1 MLSKGWSLADIWE
14 QIAERFPD
22 LSAQSQD
29 ERRYTWAEFDRR
41 ADGVARTLLDAGLGH
56 QDKVAQYLYNCPEY
70 LESVFASFKASLV
83 PVNTN
88 YRYKDHEIA
97 YIWED
102 ADVAAVVFHD
112 EFTEV
117 CERLRHRIPAIRCWI
132 WVGPVHATA
141 PEWAVPYKSAAAA
154 SRDHVVGPAGRSGE
168 DLFLIYTGGTTGLP
182 KGVMWTQEGTFRYLE
197 ALAGRHHPEEGDP
210 VGYAAAIIRSG
221 PRVVPAPPLMH
232 GAGAWTSM
240 SALCRAGSVVTL
252 SPRRYD
258 PGDLAE
264 VMSRERI
271 NGVALVG
278 DPFARPL
285 ADVLDANPGRW
296 EFSSMRVA
304 ISTGAMFT
312 AETKR
317 RLLKHIPQM
326 RIVDALG
333 ASETGAI
340 ADSASDAA
348 GAAGTA
354 SFSLRKG
361 ARVIDDHGKDV
372 PPGSG
377 RVGKLAVSGY
387 VPIGYY
393 KDPVKS
399 AQTFITLDGKP
410 HVFTG
415 DWVAMQ
421 EDGSIKL
428 LGRGSAC
435 INTGGEKVFAEEV
448 EEVLK
453 LHPGVADAVVVGVP
467 DPRLGETVAAVVEPR
482 GTAPSDDELSA
493 FMRRSL
499 AGYKCPRHF
508 IMVNSVGRSPSGK
521 IDYQALKGL
530 AAGRV
535 SRLTA

>member
-1 MLSKGWSLADIWE
+1 LSRGWTLADIWE
-14 QIAERFPD
+14 QIAQRFPD
-22 LSAQSQD
+22 LPAQSQG
-29 ERRYTWAEFDRR
+29 ERRFTWAEFDRR
-41 ADGVARTLLDAGLGH
+41 ADGVARTLLDAGLRH

-70 LESVFASFKASLV
+70 LESVFAAFKASLV

-88 YRYKDHEIA
+88 YRYQDDEIA
-97 YIWED
+97 YIWAD
-102 ADVAAVVFHD
+102 ADVTAVVFHD
-112 EFTEV
+112 EFAPV
-117 CERLRHRIPAIRCWI
+117 CERLRHRLPAIRCWI
-132 WVGPVHATA
+132 WVGPAGASA
-141 PEWAVPYKSAAAA
+141 PDWAIPYESAAQA
-154 SRDHVVGPAGRSGE
+154 SADHVVGARDRSGD

-197 ALAGRHHPEEGDP
+197 GLSGRHHPEEGDP
-210 VGYAAAIIRSG
+210 AGYASAIARPG

-240 SALCRAGSVVTL
+240 SALSRAGSVITL

-258 PGDLAE
+258 PEYLAE
-264 VMSRERI
+264 VMARERI

-296 EFSSMRVA
+296 EFPSMRVA

-312 AETKR
+312 AETKI
-317 RLLKHIPQM
+317 RLIRHIPQLKV
-326 RIVDALG
+326 VDALG

-340 ADSASDAA
+340 ADSAFAAA
-348 GAAGTA
+348 GAVGTA
-354 SFSLRKG
+354 KFSLRRN
-361 ARVIDDHGKDV
+361 ARVIDDDGNDV

-377 RVGKLAVSGY
+377 QVGKLVVSGY
-387 VPIGYY
+387 TPIGYY

-410 HVFTG
+410 HVLTG

-421 EDGSIKL
+421 PDGSIKL

-453 LHPGVADAVVVGVP
+453 HHPGVADAVVVGVP
-467 DPRLGETVAAVVEPR
+467 DPHRGELVAAVVQPS
-482 GTAPSDDELSA
+482 GIAPSDDELAA
-493 FMRRSL
+493 FVRQSL

-508 IMVNSVGRSPSGK
+508 VMVDSVGRSPSGK
-521 IDYQALKGL
+521 IDHQALKRL
-530 AAGRV
+530 AAESVGR
-535 SRLTA
+535 LAL

>member
-1 MLSKGWSLADIWE
+1 LSHGWTLADIWE
-14 QIAERFPD
+14 QIADRFPD
-22 LSAQSQD
+22 LPAQSQD
-29 ERRYTWAEFDRR
+29 ERRFSWRDFDRR
-41 ADGVARTLLDAGLGH
+41 ADGVARALLDAGLQR

-70 LESVFASFKASLV
+70 LESVFACFKASLV

-88 YRYKDHEIA
+88 YRYKDDEIA

-102 ADVAAVVFHD
+102 ADVTAVVFHD

-117 CERLRHRIPAIRCWI
+117 CDRLRHRMPAIRCWV
-132 WVGPVHATA
+132 WVGPADRSA
-141 PEWAVPYKSAAAA
+141 PDWAVPYETAAAA
-154 SRDHVVGPAGRSGE
+154 GGERVTAPQGRSGD

-197 ALAGRHHPEEGDP
+197 SLSGRHHPDQADAA
-210 VGYAAAIIRSG
+210 GYVAGIKRPG

-240 SALCRAGSVVTL
+240 SALCRAGSIVTL
-252 SPRRYD
+252 SARRYD
-258 PGDLAE
+258 PEHLAN
-264 VMSRERI
+264 VLAGERI
-271 NGVALVG
+271 NGLALVG

-296 EFSSMRVA
+296 DLSSMRVA

-312 AETKR
+312 EETKN
-317 RLLKHIPQM
+317 RLLKHIPQLK
-326 RIVDALG
+326 IVDALG
-333 ASETGAI
+333 GSETGAI
-340 ADSASDAA
+340 ADSASDAS

-361 ARVIDDHGKDV
+361 ARVIDDEGKDV

-377 RVGKLAVSGY
+377 LVGRLAVSGY

-399 AQTFITLDGKP
+399 AQTFITLDGRP

-421 EDGSIKL
+421 VDGSIKL

-435 INTGGEKVFAEEV
+435 INSGGEKVFAEEV

-467 DPRLGETVAAVVEPR
+467 DPRLGEMVVAVVELA
-482 GTAPSDDELSA
+482 GSAPSDDELA
-493 FMRRSL
+493 AHVRASL

-508 IMVNSVGRSPSGK
+508 VLVDSVGRSPSGK
-521 IDYQALKGL
+521 IDHQFLRGL
-530 AAGRV
+530 AAERV
-535 SRLTA
+535 GQLTA